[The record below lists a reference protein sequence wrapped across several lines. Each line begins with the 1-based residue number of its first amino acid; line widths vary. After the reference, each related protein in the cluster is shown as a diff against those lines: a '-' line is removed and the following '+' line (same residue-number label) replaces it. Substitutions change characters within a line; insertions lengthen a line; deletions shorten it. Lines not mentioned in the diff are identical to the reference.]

1 MAHSGGIQAVI
12 GSQAG
17 AYAALRIVLL
27 QAVSLFSL
35 AMHIRAFHSGIMAFS
50 GGALRAPFLLSLD
63 SESAIS
69 VPMDKHLLGVALGM
83 GGWGV
88 ILLGASFII
97 GFESL
102 GWLDGAALAGN
113 STATIHPLPY
123 AFLCS
128 KRGLLG
134 SAVHFG
140 LHHDG
145 YHLFKPLNRE
155 APKLQLYS
163 MSSFHVLEQVQL
175 FSEVSAAEATAIH
188 ALMRHQANGRL
199 PAVGGHVSCDVLLPE
214 EPLAVR
220 AACVRKAIIA
230 RDSVI
235 SLLNTSNIPKRLF
248 FTFRFVNLKLFKFDF
263 FFVIA
268 ATHLNFTFFSS
279 PGFCSISASAGAAA

>member
-1 MAHSGGIQAVI
+1 MSGTRLAHSGGIQAVI

-17 AYAALRIVLL
+17 VGAALRIVLL

-50 GGALRAPFLLSLD
+50 GGALRTPFLLSLD

-113 STATIHPLPY
+113 STVIIHPLPD

-128 KRGLLG
+128 KQCDRQGSRSISTFAHLLAYFIMAVICWVLLLLG
-134 SAVHFG
+134 
-140 LHHDG
+140 
-145 YHLFKPLNRE
+145 
-155 APKLQLYS
+155 
-163 MSSFHVLEQVQL
+163 
-175 FSEVSAAEATAIH
+175 FS
-188 ALMRHQANGRL
+188 L
-199 PAVGGHVSCDVLLPE
+199 GG
-214 EPLAVR
+214 
-220 AACVRKAIIA
+220 
-230 RDSVI
+230 
-235 SLLNTSNIPKRLF
+235 F
-248 FTFRFVNLKLFKFDF
+248 
-263 FFVIA
+263 
-268 ATHLNFTFFSS
+268 
-279 PGFCSISASAGAAA
+279 